1 MRAGDRRHKGDT
13 FRQPLPWVRK
23 TPTTQSDVVAAG
35 EAVGLKSGE
44 GFSRRVTRARSVSL
58 VVAAIWPRAC
68 RRSLSSPSTPRG
80 GGDMV
85 PTRAAD
91 CLRYSPPRAGATA
104 LGGPVTEVL

>member
-44 GFSRRVTRARSVSL
+44 GFSRRVTRARSMSL
-58 VVAAIWPRAC
+58 VAGVHPPFAHVRRGRDMATGLPALTVLALDAARRRRHGADSGGRLPPGIRRRA
-68 RRSLSSPSTPRG
+68 R
-80 GGDMV
+80 
-85 PTRAAD
+85 
-91 CLRYSPPRAGATA
+91 
-104 LGGPVTEVL
+104 